1 MSRRP
6 IIDAGPALNFFAA
19 NQERLLIEVL
29 GPLATPET
37 VHAEVLRKT
46 RVDRRFRPAQSVMA
60 RLTPRWLE
68 ILSDDV
74 TDELNA
80 VVERIGRLPMVE
92 RKKHAED
99 LGETMVIAHAVV
111 AAEARA
117 DVVVL
122 IDETNGARIA
132 TAEKRRLERLRA
144 AGSDVGSITIA
155 NTATV
160 LARAARSKHLPDR
173 AAMRALYVRFRGL
186 DDGLVPI
193 EHTRLLSTELW
204 KPPPS

>member
-1 MSRRP
+1 MSHRP

-29 GPLATPET
+29 GALSTPET
-37 VHAEVLRKT
+37 VHAEVLRKA

-155 NTATV
+155 NTAIV

-173 AAMRALYVRFRGL
+173 AAMRALYGRLRGL

-193 EHTRLLSTELW
+193 EHTRLLSAELW
-204 KPPPS
+204 KPPLP